1 MGQVGGGP
9 RGTMTVTAAHWRVC
23 CPTGQQT
30 WIEQQIPTPSQASP
44 LLRAAPAARGPR
56 AAPRPGTRRSSGRAA
71 RRWRRA
77 RRASP
82 ASWPAPGCARRA
94 PRAAAAAAPGGPAAA
109 AAQAAL
115 PQCPRHLPTPTRQR
129 QGRSWT
135 EPHTPAPAR
144 RQQGALWTGNPSTS
158 SWAPT
163 RAVSLRCRLHDR
175 LAPVDLTFCFRSV
188 SAPFEKRLSGR
199 EGRPRAAGAR
209 LRLQQLPALLR
220 LQRERVRAAPAG
232 PGPPPPGGH
241 KLRHLLH
248 RHHLPQPVRGHHLPP
263 RARRCRSD

>member
-1 MGQVGGGP
+1 VGQVGGGP

-144 RQQGALWTGNPSTS
+144 RQQGALWTGNPYTVPFPLRSKSGFQAGRGGRGPPGRASGCS
-158 SWAPT
+158 SFQRSCA
-163 RAVSLRCRLHDR
+163 S
-175 LAPVDLTFCFRSV
+175 SV
-188 SAPFEKRLSGR
+188 SASAQLQPGQGR
-199 EGRPRAAGAR
+199 RRQAATNCATSSTAITSHSPSVATTCRPARAA
-209 LRLQQLPALLR
+209 
-220 LQRERVRAAPAG
+220 AA
-232 PGPPPPGGH
+232 
-241 KLRHLLH
+241 
-248 RHHLPQPVRGHHLPP
+248 QI
-263 RARRCRSD
+263 RSNAQISTLN